1 MSHNYTVV
9 LDADD
14 YGDDRLFSR
23 AGHLV
28 PASPFVR
35 FVATVAVAGLGVAL
49 IAAALVAS
57 DWSERLRSAARARAL
72 RRAAARR
79 PRKKPKAETRD
90 PILAAL
96 GAVEDAVEA
105 PAVLRYGDVRGVVDA
120 FGRDAAGPL
129 RALAREELDAFGHYE
144 SAGLGALSAG
154 LGAPASPRSPTKIS
168 PLWQG
173 GEAAMTR
180 AELAREHAPGGVVF
194 ASKHFHVDKYAP
206 DDERTV
212 LLLRRDAAKPCE
224 VFVSSRDDLCAAR
237 SGVHFAAIRREP
249 VRFRKGQHAARV
261 AVDPAAARST
271 WDGPASFSL
280 VIDGCGRS
288 TFDLQHWTTSKI
300 VAIDEESPVETP
312 VSYTH
317 LTLPTILLV

>member
-105 PAVLRYGDVRGVVDA
+105 PAVVRYGDVRGVVDA

-129 RALAREELDAFGHYE
+129 RALAREELDAWRQQSLE
-144 SAGLGALSAG
+144 RSAKKK
-154 LGAPASPRSPTKIS
+154 RK
-168 PLWQG
+168 
-173 GEAAMTR
+173 
-180 AELAREHAPGGVVF
+180 
-194 ASKHFHVDKYAP
+194 
-206 DDERTV
+206 
-212 LLLRRDAAKPCE
+212 
-224 VFVSSRDDLCAAR
+224 
-237 SGVHFAAIRREP
+237 
-249 VRFRKGQHAARV
+249 VRKKKG
-261 AVDPAAARST
+261 
-271 WDGPASFSL
+271 
-280 VIDGCGRS
+280 
-288 TFDLQHWTTSKI
+288 
-300 VAIDEESPVETP
+300 
-312 VSYTH
+312 
-317 LTLPTILLV
+317 